1 MEAENAIMQLRIRN
15 ITTDK
20 LKSPKYKYRKIT

>member
-1 MEAENAIMQLRIRN
+1 MNNIRN

-20 LKSPKYKYRKIT
+20 LKTKQDRVKKKKVVTNTQR